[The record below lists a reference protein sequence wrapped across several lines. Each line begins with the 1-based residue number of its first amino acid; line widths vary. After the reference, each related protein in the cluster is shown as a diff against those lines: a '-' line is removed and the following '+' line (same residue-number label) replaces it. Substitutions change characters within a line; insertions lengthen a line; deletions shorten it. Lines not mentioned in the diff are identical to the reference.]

1 MVKEHLC
8 TVAVDVAMSEEHADG
23 ESRLNVIGQIQ
34 EGLVGIPSMSILQ
47 LVFLFGLLW
56 LVMCSYNPPPL
67 PFHSRRSFKR
77 SSSPGVGSLK
87 ACQREDKDLYSSKF
101 FENTDLCKGLV

>member
-8 TVAVDVAMSEEHADG
+8 TVAVDVAMGEEHADG

-34 EGLVGIPSMSILQ
+34 EGLVSIPSMSILQ

-56 LVMCSYNPPPL
+56 LVMRSYNPPPSPSTQEGVSNDLL
-67 PFHSRRSFKR
+67 PQ
-77 SSSPGVGSLK
+77 VWAL
-87 ACQREDKDLYSSKF
+87 
-101 FENTDLCKGLV
+101 

>member
-8 TVAVDVAMSEEHADG
+8 TVAVDVAMGEEHADG

-56 LVMCSYNPPPL
+56 LVMCSYNPPL

-87 ACQREDKDLYSSKF
+87 ARQREDKDLYSSKF
-101 FENTDLCKGLV
+101 FENTDLCKGLI

>member
-8 TVAVDVAMSEEHADG
+8 TVAVDVAMGEEHADG
-23 ESRLNVIGQIQ
+23 ESRLDVIWQIQ

-56 LVMCSYNPPPL
+56 LVMCSYNPSPSPSTREGVSNDLL
-67 PFHSRRSFKR
+67 PQ
-77 SSSPGVGSLK
+77 VWAL
-87 ACQREDKDLYSSKF
+87 
-101 FENTDLCKGLV
+101 

>member
-1 MVKEHLC
+1 M
-8 TVAVDVAMSEEHADG
+8 AVDVAMGEEHADG

-56 LVMCSYNPPPL
+56 LVMCSYNPPPPL
-67 PFHSRRSFKR
+67 PLKKEFQTIFFPRCGLFK
-77 SSSPGVGSLK
+77 STP
-87 ACQREDKDLYSSKF
+87 
-101 FENTDLCKGLV
+101 T